1 VKAGSDSVCLKKTP
15 VDPVC
20 FSHGRTNS
28 LMEDKMAKLS
38 VSDLKNLK
46 EKVSK
51 DMSLREGNAKILVT
65 VHMGTCG
72 IASGAREVMD
82 ALMKEM
88 EEADRQDIRVMAAGC
103 LGMCSSE
110 PNVTVEIEGQAPIA
124 YQYMDANKM
133 RQVFKR
139 HILKG
144 EVQSD
149 FALAKM

>member
-1 VKAGSDSVCLKKTP
+1 
-15 VDPVC
+15 
-20 FSHGRTNS
+20 
-28 LMEDKMAKLS
+28 MAKLS

-72 IASGAREVMD
+72 IASGARDVMD

-110 PNVTVEIEGQAPIA
+110 PNVTVEIEGQPPIA

-144 EVQSD
+144 EVQTD